1 MTKIDYSKQN
11 EVVYMENKK
20 NMFNRRRVNQERD
33 DLFSN
38 SWNPFSEFQ
47 EYFNRMTQEMSRI
60 GTLRSQKEGVPYI
73 YGWSYHVGP
82 DGKPT
87 YQEFSNISEL
97 PSQNTLE
104 LSEKTEPFVDII
116 ESEKELYIT
125 VELPGIAKE
134 NINVEL
140 AKDTLIL
147 SVKHPE
153 RGFTKEIP
161 LPIEVEKNPVEATYN
176 NGVLS
181 ITLQKRKQKIKGQK
195 INIK

>member
-1 MTKIDYSKQN
+1 
-11 EVVYMENKK
+11 MENKK

>member
-1 MTKIDYSKQN
+1 
-11 EVVYMENKK
+11 MENKK

-33 DLFSN
+33 ELFSN

-47 EYFNRMTQEMSRI
+47 EYFNRMTQEMSRM
-60 GTLRSQKEGVPYI
+60 GTLKSQKEGVPYI

-104 LSEKTEPFVDII
+104 LSDKIEPFVDII
-116 ESEKELYIT
+116 ESEKEIYIT

-140 AKDTLIL
+140 TKDTLIL
-147 SVKHPE
+147 SVKHTE
-153 RGFTKEIP
+153 RGFNKEIP
-161 LPIEVEKNPVEATYN
+161 LPIEVEKNSVEATYN

-181 ITLQKRKQKIKGQK
+181 ITLQKRKQKTKGQK